1 MDIFYLHEILQQYSI
16 MLLHK
21 YYLKIVHHLNIVEQI
36 IDTFVDYADF
46 INITTLMYNLIEYS
60 DKY

>member
-1 MDIFYLHEILQQYSI
+1 

-21 YYLKIVHHLNIVEQI
+21 YYLKIVHHLNSVEQI